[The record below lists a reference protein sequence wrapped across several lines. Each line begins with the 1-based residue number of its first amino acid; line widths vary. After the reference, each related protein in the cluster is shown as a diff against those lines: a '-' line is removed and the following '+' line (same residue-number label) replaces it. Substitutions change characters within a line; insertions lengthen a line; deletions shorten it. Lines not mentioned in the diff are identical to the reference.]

1 MAGWLATV
9 VYGCV
14 LFSAGGGLYVQYQER
29 FARLMSDRQARLQT
43 GAEMIATSARIAAAE
58 VDALAIAATMAIT
71 DRSAQPLPMLPD
83 GPVGAGDD
91 GGTMPMFQVPPGAG
105 ISGRLT
111 GRLHRDPDR
120 AMVMAAEVAAAAR
133 IEPFMLQALRQLP
146 EAAWIYY
153 ISDLGFLMLYP
164 YGPSSQTRFHDDL
177 LTGAVL
183 TPARPA
189 VNPTGRQF
197 WTAPHDDAAGRGP
210 VVTLVRPVL
219 ADDRFRGVIAL
230 DVTIAAIASMLRQIG
245 TTAGTPMLVDDAGQ
259 IVTAADASPAGL
271 SPAGLSPAGSSH
283 TGGAVLPVAGQT
295 IDAVWQASGARG
307 SFADART
314 AGDDGT
320 IRATNGMA
328 LFTRPIAGTPWTLV
342 HVTDLRQTQASV
354 LAMMWPEAVA
364 ALLLLSMLLALEVN
378 RRTLRS
384 LIRKRA
390 LLSARVN
397 ELAHAREDLA
407 RARDEAQAA
416 NHAKTAFLA
425 HMSHELRTPLNAVI
439 GMAETLKAQIFG
451 PLVPKQMEYAG
462 DIAHAGSHLLE
473 LINDLLDL
481 ARIEAGEATL
491 DEEVVMV
498 DDVVRPAIA
507 MISGRARKAGHVL
520 HLMTPSR
527 PVAVNCDSRKLRQV
541 LINLLTNAVKFT
553 PDGGRISL
561 VVRLMPDR
569 SLTMTVTDNGRGMAE
584 DEIPRAFQPFK
595 RIDIDPMVRRQEGTG
610 LGLSIVKS
618 FVSLHG
624 GMLHV
629 LSTRGGDVP
638 VIVEKGRAAL
648 LALSR

>member
-29 FARLMSDRQARLQT
+29 FATLMSDRQARLQT
-43 GAEMIATSARIAAAE
+43 GAEVIATSARIAAAE

-71 DRSAQPLPMLPD
+71 DRSTPPLPMLPD
-83 GPVGAGDD
+83 GPVAAGDD

-105 ISGRLT
+105 VSGRLT
-111 GRLHRDPDR
+111 GRLHRDSDR
-120 AMVMAAEVAAAAR
+120 AMVMAAEVAAVAR

-197 WTAPHDDAAGRGP
+197 WTAPHDDAAGKGP

-219 ADDRFRGVIAL
+219 ADGRFRGVIAL
-230 DVTIAAIASMLRQIG
+230 DVTVAAIASMLRQIG
-245 TTAGTPMLVDDAGQ
+245 TTAGTPMLVDDTGQ
-259 IVTAADASPAGL
+259 IVTAAGAG
-271 SPAGLSPAGSSH
+271 SAGSSRAD
-283 TGGAVLPVAGQT
+283 GSVPPVAGQT
-295 IDAVWQASGARG
+295 IDAVWQAAGAQG
-307 SFADART
+307 SFADARA

-320 IRATNGMA
+320 IRATNGMV

-342 HVTDLRQTQASV
+342 HITDLRRTQASV

-390 LLSARVN
+390 LLSAQVN

-439 GMAETLKAQIFG
+439 GMAEALKAQIFG
-451 PLVPKQMEYAG
+451 PLAPKQMEYAS
-462 DIAHAGSHLLE
+462 DIANAGSHLLE

-498 DDVVRPAIA
+498 DDIVRPAIA
-507 MISGRARKAGHVL
+507 MISARARKAGHVL

-527 PVAVNCDSRKLRQV
+527 PVAINCDSRKMRQV

-569 SLTMTVTDNGRGMAE
+569 SLTMTVTDNGRGMAP
-584 DEIPRAFQPFK
+584 DEIPWALQPFR
-595 RIDIDPMVRRQEGTG
+595 RIDVDPMVRRQEGTG
-610 LGLSIVKS
+610 LGLSIVNS
-618 FVSLHG
+618 FVTLHG
-624 GMLHV
+624 GVLHV
-629 LSTRGGDVP
+629 LSTQGTGTSVTVSMPAFR
-638 VIVEKGRAAL
+638 IVAHAQSDERPGAVH
-648 LALSR
+648 

>member
-14 LFSAGGGLYVQYQER
+14 LFSAGGGLYVQYQQR
-29 FARLMSDRQARLQT
+29 FATLMSDRQARLQT
-43 GAEMIATSARIAAAE
+43 GAEMIATSARIAAVE

-105 ISGRLT
+105 VSGRLT

-120 AMVMAAEVAAAAR
+120 AMVMAAEVAAVAR

-197 WTAPHDDAAGRGP
+197 WTAPHDDAAGRVP

-245 TTAGTPMLVDDAGQ
+245 TTAGTPMLVDDTGR
-259 IVTAADASPAGL
+259 IVATADAGSV
-271 SPAGLSPAGSSH
+271 GSSH
-283 TGGAVLPVAGQT
+283 AGGSVLPVAGQTAGQT
-295 IDAVWQASGARG
+295 IDAVWQAAGARG
-307 SFADART
+307 SFADTRA

-320 IRATNGMA
+320 IRAANGMA

-342 HVTDLRQTQASV
+342 HGTDLRRTQASV

-439 GMAETLKAQIFG
+439 GMAEALKAQIFG
-451 PLVPKQMEYAG
+451 PLVPKQMEYAS
-462 DIAHAGSHLLE
+462 DIANAGSHLLE

-498 DDVVRPAIA
+498 DDIVRPAIA
-507 MISGRARKAGHVL
+507 MISARARKAGHVL

-527 PVAVNCDSRKLRQV
+527 PVAISCDSRKLRQV

-569 SLTMTVTDNGRGMAE
+569 SLTITVTDNGRGMAL
-584 DEIPRAFQPFK
+584 DEIPRALQPFR
-595 RIDIDPMVRRQEGTG
+595 RIDSDPMVRRQEGAG
-610 LGLSIVKS
+610 LGLAIVSS
-618 FVSLHG
+618 FVALHDG
-624 GMLHV
+624 IMQV
-629 LSTRGGDVP
+629 NSTPGTGTSIAVHLPTTRVS
-638 VIVEKGRAAL
+638 AQ
-648 LALSR
+648 